1 MVGTLDKKL
10 RKLFGPYR
18 GRNVDFLSGEPQAKD
33 VLCVVS
39 RLRSFQSLSG
49 RMTLENLGALVD
61 RYYALMAHA
70 AMQTDGD
77 VNRFCGASVVCHYG
91 VLQHLELVTII
102 PALEVAFRTA
112 CDLLRREF
120 EVQVGIGICFG
131 TMLCGR
137 LGSSQ
142 RLTFTAIGPPAI
154 CSEKLSDRRGL
165 NICEELAA
173 RIRKVSRPQDDPW
186 ISICPHWKPGPADET

>member
-1 MVGTLDKKL
+1 VGTLNEKL
-10 RKLFGPYR
+10 RKLFLPYV
-18 GRNVDFLSGEPQAKD
+18 GRSVDLISGEPQAKD
-33 VLCVVS
+33 VLCLVS
-39 RLRSFQSLSG
+39 RLHSFHSLAG
-49 RMTLENLGALVD
+49 RMTLANLGALVD

-70 AMQTDGD
+70 AMQANGD
-77 VNRFCGASVVCHYG
+77 VNRFCGPSVVCHYG
-91 VLQHLELVTII
+91 VLQQLEVVTVL

-137 LGSSQ
+137 FGSLQ
-142 RLTFTAIGPPAI
+142 RLTSTALGPPAI

-173 RIRKVSRPQDDPW
+173 WIWKVSRPQDDPW